1 MSCSTV
7 AVLRPYGP
15 QGPVRLAWQ
24 GYRTTPLVLEVG
36 MSLRSAITQLRCCTS
51 IDILYDDND
60 HSGHDKDCSTNET
73 VDGAKNRSD
82 AAMGTGAVYSP
93 PRESHGSASKSVA
106 VDVPYEGM
114 RLIFDGLTQRLE
126 LIDIYDLSS
135 EYTVDSP
142 NSSSEAL
149 DMFSSQESLS

>member
-1 MSCSTV
+1 
-7 AVLRPYGP
+7 
-15 QGPVRLAWQ
+15 
-24 GYRTTPLVLEVG
+24 

-60 HSGHDKDCSTNET
+60 HSGHRKDCSTNET
-73 VDGAKNRSD
+73 VDSAKNRSD
-82 AAMGTGAVYSP
+82 ATMGTVYP
-93 PRESHGSASKSVA
+93 PAQESYGSASKSVA

-149 DMFSSQESLS
+149 DSFSSVWPDYHNTLSICSSNGNTSHA